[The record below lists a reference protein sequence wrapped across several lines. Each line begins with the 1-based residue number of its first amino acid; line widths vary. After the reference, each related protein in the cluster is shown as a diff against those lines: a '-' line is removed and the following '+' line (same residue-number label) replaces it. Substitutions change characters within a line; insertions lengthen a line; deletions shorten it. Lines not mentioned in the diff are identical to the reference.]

1 MIQKIARIEAREILD
16 SRGNPTVEVAAVS
29 TDGKHAWA
37 SVPSGASTG
46 EHEAHELR
54 DGDQSRYGGKGVLGA
69 VANVNGEI
77 TQRLLEADLD
87 VTEQVKIDE
96 LMIELDGTP
105 NKSRLGANAIL
116 GVSLAVARL
125 ASQARGIKLYQYI
138 AELAERD
145 EDSLSL
151 PVPMFNIING
161 GKHADSGLAIQEFKV
176 VPRGISGY
184 AEQLRAGSEIFYALE
199 SLLGSKGLSTGVG
212 NEGGFAP
219 KLKSNEQALCLI
231 EQAMRA
237 AGYEPGR
244 DVGIAIDAAANSF
257 WDGDKGKYILT
268 PENREVTADEL
279 VATYQGWAQKYS
291 LFSVEDGLDEND
303 WEGWTA
309 MQREIG
315 GELMSI
321 GDDLLV
327 TNVARLQK
335 AIESEACSAVLIK
348 PNQIGTLTE
357 TLDCMALASA
367 HNMPT
372 VVSHRSGDTCD
383 DFIADLAVGAGAQ
396 FIKSGATSRAE
407 RTAKYNRLLGINAQ
421 IDTGV

>member
-1 MIQKIARIEAREILD
+1 MTQKIAQIEAREILD
-16 SRGNPTVEVAAVS
+16 SRGNPTVEVVAVS
-29 TDGKHAWA
+29 SGGLHAWA

-54 DGDQSRYGGKGVLGA
+54 DGDEARYDGKGVLDA

-77 TQRLLEADLD
+77 AQNLIEAELD
-87 VTEQVKIDE
+87 VTNQEEIDE
-96 LMIELDGTP
+96 RMIELDGTP

-125 ASQARGIKLYQYI
+125 GAQAKGVKLYQHI
-138 AELAERD
+138 AQLAGRD
-145 EDSLSL
+145 DSRLSI
-151 PVPMFNIING
+151 PMPMFNIING

-176 VPRGISGY
+176 VPRGIEGY
-184 AEQLRAGSEIFYALE
+184 AEQLRAGSEIFHALQR
-199 SLLGSKGLSTGVG
+199 LLSSKGFSTGVG

-219 KLKSNEQALCLI
+219 KLVSNEQALCLI

-237 AGYEPGR
+237 AGYEPVT
-244 DVGIAIDAAANSF
+244 DAGIAIDAAANSF
-257 WDGDKGKYILT
+257 WDSQKGKYILT
-268 PENREVTADEL
+268 PENREVTASEL
-279 VATYQGWAQKYS
+279 VEVYQSWAQKYS

-303 WEGWTA
+303 WDGWVA
-309 MQREIG
+309 MQEKIG

-327 TNVARLQK
+327 TNVVRLQR
-335 AIESEACSAVLIK
+335 AIDAGACSAVLIK
-348 PNQIGTLTE
+348 PNQIGTVTE
-357 TLDCMALASA
+357 TLDCMALADA
-367 HNMPT
+367 NGMPRI
-372 VVSHRSGDTCD
+372 VSHRSGDTCD

-407 RTAKYNRLLGINAQ
+407 RTAKYNRLLAIEQ
-421 IDTGV
+421 ILEG